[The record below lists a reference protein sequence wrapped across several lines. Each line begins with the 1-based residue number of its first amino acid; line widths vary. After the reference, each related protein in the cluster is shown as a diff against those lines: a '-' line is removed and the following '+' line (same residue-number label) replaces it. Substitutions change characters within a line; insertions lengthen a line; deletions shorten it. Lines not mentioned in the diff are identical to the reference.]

1 MSDLMRS
8 SAIMAV
14 GTTISRLTGLIRNL
28 LLVIALGTAILGDT
42 YQVANTIPTIIYI
55 LVAGGALNAVFV
67 PQLVRAM
74 KDSDDGGSAFTSK
87 LVTATVVIL
96 GGATL
101 IGVVFAPLIIKLYA
115 SKFTHPDFV
124 NELTLTVT
132 FARYCL
138 PQILFLGLFTI
149 LGQIANARGSFG
161 PMMWAPIANNLVV
174 IAVLGIFISIAP
186 SATAGSLTAGEQAL
200 LGLGTSLGALIQ
212 ALLLL
217 PVVARSGV
225 KLRPNFHWREL
236 RKSAG
241 LATWTLI
248 FVLLNQI
255 GFLFIVNL
263 ATAVSVRA
271 TQAGITDGLG
281 FTPYQNAYLIFMLP
295 HSIIAV
301 SFVTALLPR
310 ISRAAASGERE
321 SVKRDL
327 ASHLGIVG
335 AFTVPAG
342 MTFLFLGQPIS
353 RLLYLGADHS
363 SAHQIGSVLA
373 GFSLGIIPFSASY
386 LLLRGFYA
394 YEDTRTPAFITLIM
408 NIVMCI
414 FAFLAYHFLPL
425 RWITVGIAV
434 AFGIGYLV
442 STFVA
447 SRILRHRIGALNG
460 VVLTYAKLLFLAL
473 ISFIP
478 SILINSILSFS
489 NQALNSLLELVLSGG
504 VAIALYLWIGT
515 LLKIEA
521 IAQVRAPL
529 SRAWKALQRLTGARR
544 GGGNH

>member
-1 MSDLMRS
+1 MSELMRS

-14 GTTISRLTGLIRNL
+14 GTTISRLTGLVRNL

-42 YQVANTIPTIIYI
+42 FQVANTIPMVIYI

-74 KDSDDGGSAFTSK
+74 KDNSDGGRAFTSK

-96 GGATL
+96 GGATFITIL
-101 IGVVFAPLIIKLYA
+101 AAPLIIRLYA
-115 SKFTHPDFV
+115 SKFSDPDFIDEF
-124 NELTLTVT
+124 NLTVT

-138 PQILFLGLFTI
+138 PQIFFLGLFTV

-174 IAVLGIFISIAP
+174 IAVLGVFIGIAP
-186 SATAGSLTAGEQAL
+186 SVSADSLTSGEQAL
-200 LGLGTSLGALIQ
+200 LGLGTSFGALIQ

-248 FVLLNQI
+248 FVLFNQL
-255 GFLFIVNL
+255 GFIVIVNL

-271 TQAGITDGLG
+271 TQAGITDGVG

-310 ISRAAASGERE
+310 ISRAAAAGQKE

-327 ASHLGIVG
+327 VSHLGIVG

-342 MTFLFLGQPIS
+342 MAFLFLGQPIAHV
-353 RLLYLGADHS
+353 LYLGADSS
-363 SAHQIGSVLA
+363 SAQQIGSVLA

-394 YEDTRTPAFITLIM
+394 YEDTKTPAFITLMM
-408 NIVMCI
+408 NLVMCI
-414 FAFLAYHFLPL
+414 CAFAAYHYLPL

-434 AFGIGYLV
+434 AFGIGYV
-442 STFVA
+442 ASTFIA
-447 SRILRHRIGALNG
+447 SRILRKRIGALEG
-460 VVLTYAKLLFLAL
+460 VLWTYAKLFLLAL
-473 ISFIP
+473 IAFLPSLIIHHFI
-478 SILINSILSFS
+478 SIANQSLS
-489 NQALNSLLELVLSGG
+489 AVIELLLSGSVG
-504 VAIALYLWIGT
+504 LSIYLWLGG
-515 LLKIEA
+515 LMKIEA
-521 IAQVRAPL
+521 LTQVRQPL
-529 SRAWKALQRLTGARR
+529 ARGWKRLTGAR
-544 GGGNH
+544 GQSGNQ

>member
-1 MSDLMRS
+1 MSEVMRS
-8 SAIMAV
+8 SAVMAV
-14 GTTISRLTGLIRNL
+14 GTTLSRLTGLVRNL

-74 KDSDDGGSAFTSK
+74 KDNSDGGSAFTSK
-87 LVTATVVIL
+87 LVTATIVIL

-101 IGVVFAPLIIKLYA
+101 VAILCAPLIIRLYA
-115 SKFTHPDFV
+115 SKFSDPGFID
-124 NELTLTVT
+124 ELNLTVT

-174 IAVLGIFISIAP
+174 ITVLGIFIAIAP
-186 SATAGSLTAGEQAL
+186 SVNANSLTGGEQAL
-200 LGLGTSLGALIQ
+200 LGIGTSFGALVQ

-217 PVVARSGV
+217 PVIARSGV
-225 KLRPNFHWREL
+225 RLRPNFHWREL

-248 FVLLNQI
+248 FVLLNQL
-255 GFLFIVNL
+255 GFMVIVNL
-263 ATAVSVRA
+263 STAVSVRA
-271 TQAGITDGLG
+271 AQAGITDGLG

-310 ISRAAASGERE
+310 ISRSAASGEKE
-321 SVKRDL
+321 SVKKDL
-327 ASHLGIVG
+327 AQHLGIVG
-335 AFTVPAG
+335 AFTIPAG
-342 MTFLFLGQPIS
+342 MAFLFLGQPIAH
-353 RLLYLGADHS
+353 LLYLGADSS
-363 SAHQIGSVLA
+363 SAQQIGSVLA

-408 NIVMCI
+408 NLVMCVC
-414 FAFLAYHFLPL
+414 AFVAYHLLPL

-434 AFGIGYLV
+434 AFGIGYV
-442 STFVA
+442 ASTFVA
-447 SRILRHRIGALNG
+447 SRILRKRVGVLDGALS
-460 VVLTYAKLLFLAL
+460 TYAKLFLLAL
-473 ISFIP
+473 IAFLPSLAIHRMISIANESF
-478 SILINSILSFS
+478 
-489 NQALNSLLELVLSGG
+489 AAVLELLLSGG
-504 VAIALYLWIGT
+504 VALALYLWIGG
-515 LLKIEA
+515 LMKIDA
-521 IAQVRAPL
+521 LMQVRQPL
-529 SRAWKALQRLTGARR
+529 STGWQRLTGARR
-544 GGGNH
+544 RGGNQ

>member
-1 MSDLMRS
+1 MSEVMRS

-42 YQVANTIPTIIYI
+42 FQVANTIPMVIYI

-74 KDSDDGGSAFTSK
+74 KDNSDGGSAFTSK

-96 GGATL
+96 GGATIVTIL
-101 IGVVFAPLIIKLYA
+101 AAPLIIRLYA
-115 SKFTHPDFV
+115 SKFSDPDFIDEF
-124 NELTLTVT
+124 NLTVT

-138 PQILFLGLFTI
+138 PQIFFLGLFTV

-174 IAVLGIFISIAP
+174 IAVLGVFIAIAP
-186 SATAGSLTAGEQAL
+186 SVSADSLTAGEQAL
-200 LGLGTSLGALIQ
+200 LGLGTSFGALIQ

-248 FVLLNQI
+248 FVLLNQL
-255 GFLFIVNL
+255 GFIVIVNL

-271 TQAGITDGLG
+271 TQAGITDGIG

-310 ISRAAASGERE
+310 ISRAAAAGQKE

-327 ASHLGIVG
+327 VSHLGIVG

-342 MTFLFLGQPIS
+342 MAFLFLGQPIAH
-353 RLLYLGADHS
+353 LLYLGADKS

-394 YEDTRTPAFITLIM
+394 YEDTKTPAFITLIM
-408 NIVMCI
+408 NLVMCI
-414 FAFLAYHFLPL
+414 CAFTAYHLLPL

-434 AFGIGYLV
+434 AFGIGYLA
-442 STFVA
+442 STFMA
-447 SRILRHRIGALNG
+447 SRILRKRVGALEG
-460 VVLTYAKLLFLAL
+460 VLWTYAQLFLLAFIAFLPSVLIHHFISIANESLSAVIELLFSGSAGL
-473 ISFIP
+473 FI
-478 SILINSILSFS
+478 
-489 NQALNSLLELVLSGG
+489 
-504 VAIALYLWIGT
+504 YLWLGG
-515 LLKIEA
+515 LMKIEA
-521 IAQVRAPL
+521 LIQIRQPL
-529 SRAWKALQRLTGARR
+529 AKGWQRLTGARGR
-544 GGGNH
+544 GGNQ